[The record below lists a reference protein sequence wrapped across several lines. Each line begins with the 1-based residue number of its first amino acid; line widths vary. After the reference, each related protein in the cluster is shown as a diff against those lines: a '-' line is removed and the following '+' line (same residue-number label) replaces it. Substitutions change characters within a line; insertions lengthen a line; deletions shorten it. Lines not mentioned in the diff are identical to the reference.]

1 MTHLNVH
8 SGCDS
13 WGERGAMRYFNDA
26 LPLTSA
32 FLEANPHVG
41 AATREVDT
49 HGSQPTHLT
58 GVSHETHRGRAS
70 GIGLAA

>member
-1 MTHLNVH
+1 
-8 SGCDS
+8 
-13 WGERGAMRYFNDA
+13 MRYFNDA

>member
-1 MTHLNVH
+1 MHF
-8 SGCDS
+8 GCDS
-13 WGERGAMRYFNDA
+13 WDERGAMRYFNDA

-58 GVSHETHRGRAS
+58 GLSHETHRG
-70 GIGLAA
+70 